1 MNSIRFRSVTVGNQV
16 SLDPKCKSAVSGWE
30 FQNYLRNLKKR
41 KEEKKKK
48 EEEEERK
55 TPAIEILIQQMWDEI
70 QKSVFLKSSQGLL
83 IHSYTAEYG
92 WY

>member
-16 SLDPKCKSAVSGWE
+16 SLDPKCKSAVSVRLGISE
-30 FQNYLRNLKKR
+30 LSEKLK
-41 KEEKKKK
+41 EKKKK
-48 EEEEERK
+48 KDEEEERK

-70 QKSVFLKSSQGLL
+70 QKSVLLKSSQGLL